1 MSSNLIHRW
10 FLPGVLL
17 SGFVLSL
24 LAGCTERRRA
34 DAPVPDGDTIE
45 VVIPAKTHGPE
56 QPIIIE
62 STQDA

>member
-1 MSSNLIHRW
+1 MSSDLIRRR
-10 FLPGVLL
+10 FLPGALL
-17 SGFVLSL
+17 SGLALSL

-45 VVIPAKTHGPE
+45 VVIPVKTHGPE